1 MTVVVDSATGRAH
14 IAVRPEQV
22 ALFAKMIKNRYV
34 SKRGDV
40 FGRVWQCARQLGW
53 GVTVG
58 LGILVPALLTKT
70 ELTGRFG
77 ESLSKLPP
85 TTLPLSPV
93 PTRTLSLRSLLIL
106 SDLPAFRK
114 LALSLHSAELSNL
127 RSRARSGDVGLAEQ
141 LFYAGGPAGEREKG
155 NVGVRDN
162 GMGYTWACVKTTWW
176 EKGGSAGGIIP
187 GQGRVQG
194 GREGGQVVDA
204 LGGVVG
210 AGGGGGGAPRP
221 RWWGVTRWGMSMLV
235 GKGRAK
241 GRYRKARRVGWC
253 WK

>member
-1 MTVVVDSATGRAH
+1 M
-14 IAVRPEQV
+14 
-22 ALFAKMIKNRYV
+22 
-34 SKRGDV
+34 
-40 FGRVWQCARQLGW
+40 WQSARQLGW
-53 GVTVG
+53 GRVG
-58 LGILVPALLTKT
+58 IAESNELPAHVNACSTT
-70 ELTGRFG
+70 DRELISRFG

-93 PTRTLSLRSLLIL
+93 PTRTLSLRRLLIL

-114 LALSLHSAELSNL
+114 LALSLPSAELSNL

-194 GREGGQVVDA
+194 GREGGQVVGSDK
-204 LGGVVG
+204 VG
-210 AGGGGGGAPRP
+210 NVNAGGQGQGPGQGAVQKGKTGGLVLEVGMAVMRCAHLRAVVSSSQAACESVRWRAGLNLELRQTMTGA
-221 RWWGVTRWGMSMLV
+221 
-235 GKGRAK
+235 
-241 GRYRKARRVGWC
+241 
-253 WK
+253 